1 MLQRRW
7 EWRPNRIRGSGR
19 PWSFIGAISWGIV
32 PCELIVNRKQKII
45 SEWES
50 TQLEHYMLLEARNYP
65 PCWHSTGNP
74 SGRQHCSPSPRLC
87 LRIGESRSLGWRQ
100 PNAGQIM
107 SFPAL
112 HRAAHGDHKSD
123 SLLSRPAP
131 VRCTQSWPSGAS
143 YPSCSKSLWRV
154 SITISS
160 IISGF
165 KMSLI

>member
-1 MLQRRW
+1 MGVHPAGTLHAF
-7 EWRPNRIRGSGR
+7 RG
-19 PWSFIGAISWGIV
+19 
-32 PCELIVNRKQKII
+32 QK
-45 SEWES
+45 
-50 TQLEHYMLLEARNYP
+50 LP
-65 PCWHSTGNP
+65 PVLALC
-74 SGRQHCSPSPRLC
+74 RQPKGPAALFTFPQVC
-87 LRIGESRSLGWRQ
+87 LRTGESRSLGWRQ
-100 PNAGQIM
+100 PNAGQVM

-112 HRAAHGDHKSD
+112 HRAAHGDHKSY